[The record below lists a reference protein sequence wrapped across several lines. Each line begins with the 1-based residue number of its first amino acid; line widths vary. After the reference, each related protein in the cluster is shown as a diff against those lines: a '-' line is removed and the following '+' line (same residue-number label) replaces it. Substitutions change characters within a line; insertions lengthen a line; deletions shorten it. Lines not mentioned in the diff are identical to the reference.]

1 MKFLLCTPQPISHY
15 LGISRVLID
24 LKNELESSGH
34 EVDFV
39 GPLEIGMKNT
49 NFASL
54 EFRNQYTAKL
64 KDYLI
69 ENANQYDVV
78 DYDHEFLPFNRNIF
92 SKKPLFVARTVLLVQ
107 HILSIK
113 PKKPW
118 SFRSLVGQWLRRK
131 HFSIRLNESW
141 ITLCQADLINVP
153 NTHDKKLLV
162 SLGINSEK
170 ICVIPFGLSKERVEH
185 FSNTDSSSPKDNK
198 ICFLGSFDYRK
209 GAAHFGS
216 IFREVRKINPQTKL
230 LLLGCG
236 GLFSN
241 REKVLNFFDKID
253 HDHIETV
260 FKFDRERVGDYL
272 KDCSLGIYPSYMEG
286 FPFGILE
293 MLMAYLPVI
302 AFDAPGASMM
312 LPADHLVPVGDEISM
327 ASLINGLIDNRIT
340 LDLKRLEAHANASRF
355 TWKYVVDKTLECY
368 EAKL

>member
-1 MKFLLCTPQPISHY
+1 MKFLFCTPQPISHY

-34 EVDFV
+34 EVDLV

-54 EFRNQYTAKL
+54 EFRSQYTAQL

-69 ENANQYDVV
+69 KNADQYDVV
-78 DYDHEFLPFNRNIF
+78 DYDHEFLPFDRNIF
-92 SKKPLFVARTVLLVQ
+92 SKKPLFVARTVLLIQ
-107 HILSIK
+107 HIQSIH

-118 SFRSLVGQWLRRK
+118 SFRSIIGKWLRKK
-131 HFSIRLNESW
+131 HFNIRLKDSW

-153 NTHDKKLLV
+153 NTYDKELLV

-170 ICVIPFGLSKERVEH
+170 ICVIPFGLSKERVAH
-185 FSNTDSSSPKDNK
+185 FAKTNSVLPRESK

-216 IFREVRKINPQTKL
+216 IFREVRINHPKTKL

-241 REKVLNFFDKID
+241 REMVLKFFDKKD
-253 HDHIETV
+253 HDSIETV
-260 FKFDRERVGDYL
+260 FKFEREKVGEYL
-272 KDCSLGIYPSYMEG
+272 KDCSLGLYPSYMEG

-293 MLMAYLPVI
+293 MLLAYLPVV

-312 LPADHLVPVGDEISM
+312 LPPENLVPVADELSM
-327 ASLINGLIDNRIT
+327 ASWIN
-340 LDLKRLEAHANASRF
+340 DLLSDQTKLAVKRSEAHDKASTF
-355 TWKYVVDKTLECY
+355 TWKLVAQMTVESYKSRS
-368 EAKL
+368 